1 MSKEFLLLSNL
12 RISKVLEYSRQ
23 KILTRKLSF
32 KTCYNKRTM
41 HTNCMNGNLLYRI
54 LNTQSSIFPYT
65 QQYKVKVCCRINEF
79 RYVRLAISINN
90 KTTAGS
96 LYHCC
101 IWGAWKCISTSI
113 WKNCRPTNQPT
124 DRPIDG
130 YGRSQGINN
139 TSTIISQN
147 LCVYWIIKEIISTEY
162 LFLLRL
168 SNHLDPWLVLLGQP
182 ETSKRD
188 FRQQGPARGSYFLFN
203 VYGKHFTSLKQ

>member
-1 MSKEFLLLSNL
+1 
-12 RISKVLEYSRQ
+12 
-23 KILTRKLSF
+23 
-32 KTCYNKRTM
+32 M

-79 RYVRLAISINN
+79 RYVRLALITKQQPEAYIIAVSEEH
-90 KTTAGS
+90 GS
-96 LYHCC
+96 VSPRPLR
-101 IWGAWKCISTSI
+101 KLQTDQ
-113 WKNCRPTNQPT
+113 PTNWPA
-124 DRPIDG
+124 DRRIWEVT
-130 YGRSQGINN
+130 GINN
-139 TSTIISQN
+139 TSSIISQN